1 MAKIVEIVVDDGEL
15 IQGVLENLDYDELA
29 SKLAQSE
36 YLPVPS
42 AEVIADSIDVVEV
55 ANFLK
60 PDDVAAHI
68 DMKELA
74 KKVADI
80 DDDYLREEVVEL
92 RKRVETLEKEL
103 KSAVKVLENLKSVA
117 SLVGKIRLLG
127 K

>member
-1 MAKIVEIVVDDGEL
+1 
-15 IQGVLENLDYDELA
+15 
-29 SKLAQSE
+29 
-36 YLPVPS
+36 
-42 AEVIADSIDVVEV
+42 
-55 ANFLK
+55 
-60 PDDVAAHI
+60 
-68 DMKELA
+68 MKELA

-92 RKRVETLEKEL
+92 RKPVETLEKEL